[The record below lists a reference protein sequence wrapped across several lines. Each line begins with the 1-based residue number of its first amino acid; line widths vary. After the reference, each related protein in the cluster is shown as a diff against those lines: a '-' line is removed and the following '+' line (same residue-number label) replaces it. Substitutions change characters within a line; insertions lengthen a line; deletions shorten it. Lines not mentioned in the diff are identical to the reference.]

1 MKMNFSIKTKKLIFL
16 KLWRTKRKYFL
27 DNSMILIKYAKT
39 QNKLS
44 YGLYLVLIF
53 IKTEIVYLKQ
63 KNISA
68 KEENYWLSDIDFK
81 IDKDNIHYKNNYV
94 FQHMDAFSFNIS
106 IWDKFFKKKKL
117 ISTNLEYLEIGTFEG
132 RASVFVLE
140 NLVNAN
146 CTFVDPFMEY
156 DEMKNTAGYS
166 NLSPI
171 YENFLQNISKFP
183 ERYEF
188 FKESSDSFFKNCIKN
203 FDLVYIDG
211 SHYGEDVY
219 RDAVNSFK
227 LLNKEGFIIFDDFF
241 WFHFPSI
248 DENPLGGIFK
258 FLIEFEHL
266 IKICYVSNQLII
278 MKK

>member
-1 MKMNFSIKTKKLIFL
+1 MNLSIKTKKVIFL

-63 KNISA
+63 KNMSA

-81 IDKDNIHYKNNYV
+81 IDKDRIHYKNNYI
-94 FQHMDAFSFNIS
+94 FQEMDAFSFNIS

-171 YENFLQNISKFP
+171 HENFLQNISKFP

-227 LLNKEGFIIFDDFF
+227 FLNKKGFIIFDDLF
-241 WFHFPSI
+241 WFHFPSV

-258 FLIEFEHL
+258 FLIEFDHL
-266 IKICYVSNQLII
+266 IKICHISNQLII